1 MFTILYVFL
10 CLVASDGFNR
20 EKEARFPATDR
31 GIYSPQLKFESGDQI
46 AKLKPKN
53 ELKIPPLTSGYY
65 PMQSKK
71 HGVCLI
77 INNKT
82 FKDPN
87 HRERKGTD
95 RDEYNL
101 IETWRYLGYH
111 VEVRREAK
119 HQEITDIFYDI
130 DKMLDKIN
138 RKMKSQVTN
147 DSFVCCILSHGNN
160 FCIYSSDSKEVKI
173 DYLER
178 ALGASAVLQDKPK
191 IFFIQACQGEEL
203 GTMQVTSKLHTDMS
217 GLQADGEIHTS
228 GRSDIY
234 ICYATAQGDQSYR
247 HTEKGS
253 WFIGAVC
260 RTLCK
265 ESKQCSLNE
274 LQKLINTGVADD
286 VDNVLETAVG
296 VYRQQP
302 SCGDQLRR
310 NVHFFFESAS

>member
-1 MFTILYVFL
+1 M

-46 AKLKPKN
+46 AKLEPKN
-53 ELKIPPLTSGYY
+53 ELCIPKLASGYY

-82 FKDPN
+82 FKDPK

-111 VEVRREAK
+111 VEVRREATLRK
-119 HQEITDIFYDI
+119 IMDIFYDI
-130 DKMLDKIN
+130 DDMLDRIKK
-138 RKMKSQVTN
+138 KMKSQVTN
-147 DSFVCCILSHGNN
+147 DSFVCCILSHGNK

-178 ALGASAVLQDKPK
+178 ALGASAVLLDKPK
-191 IFFIQACQGEEL
+191 IFFIQACQGEGL
-203 GTMQVTSKLHTDMS
+203 GTTPITSKLHTDMS
-217 GLQADGEIHTS
+217 GLQADGEIQTTR
-228 GRSDIY
+228 RSDVY
-234 ICYATAQGDQSYR
+234 ISYATAQGDQSYR
-247 HTEKGS
+247 HIEKGS
-253 WFIGAVC
+253 WFIGVVC
-260 RTLCK
+260 RTLCE
-265 ESKQCSLNE
+265 ESKQSSLNE
-274 LQKLINTGVADD
+274 LQKFINKGVADD
-286 VDNVLETAVG
+286 VDHVFATAVG
-296 VYRQQP
+296 EYRQQP
-302 SCGDQLRR
+302 SCSDQLRR